1 MRSSISSSS
10 PDPTLTVVIGSN
22 APPERLVACLDALA
36 DHREDVEVRVHEAQ
50 RCPDEVRHRFPWA
63 SFTTTPGALVPHHW
77 RDGIDAASGE
87 IVALTISQMVP
98 ADDWIATILRELDTG
113 DVVAGA
119 IEPGDRL
126 RIVDWAEYFCR
137 YARDMRPFEPRET
150 VDLPGD
156 NAAYRRARLESV
168 RELYR
173 DGFWEPEV
181 HRRLHAEGAR
191 LRQTP
196 GLVVRQ
202 GRSAGFAAF
211 TRQRWLH
218 GRVFG
223 RERGARFSRARNL
236 LGVLIAPLVPVVMT
250 LRVAKL
256 VRSKRRARGRLLSAL
271 PAVVWFNAVWAA
283 AEATGHVDTLRR
295 HGPVSGP

>member
-10 PDPTLTVVIGSN
+10 PDPTLTVVIGAN
-22 APPERLVACLDALA
+22 APPERLVACLEALA
-36 DHREDVEVRVHEAQ
+36 HQVEGVEVRVHEAQ

-77 RDGIDAASGE
+77 RDGIDAASGQ
-87 IVALTISQMVP
+87 ILALTISQMVP
-98 ADDWIATILRELDTG
+98 AQDWIATIRRELETV
-113 DVVAGA
+113 DVVGGA

-137 YARDMRPFEPRET
+137 YARDMCPFEPRES

-181 HRRLHAEGAR
+181 HRRLRAGGVR
-191 LRQTP
+191 LWQIP
-196 GLVVRQ
+196 DLVVRQ
-202 GRSAGFAAF
+202 GRSAGFRAF
-211 TRQRWLH
+211 TTQRWRH

-223 RERGARFSRARNL
+223 RERGARLSRARNL
-236 LGVLIAPLVPVVMT
+236 RSVLIAPLVPVVMT
-250 LRVAKL
+250 LRVARL
-256 VRSKRRARGRLLSAL
+256 VRLKRRARGRLLSAL
-271 PAVVWFNAVWAA
+271 PALVWFNAVWAA
-283 AEATGHVDTLRR
+283 AEATGHLDALRR
-295 HGPVSGP
+295 G

>member
-1 MRSSISSSS
+1 MRSSISNSS

-22 APPERLVACLDALA
+22 APPQRLVACLEALEPQR
-36 DHREDVEVRVHEAQ
+36 DGVEVRVHEAS
-50 RCPDEVRHRFPWA
+50 RCPDEVRDRFPWA

-77 RDGIDAASGE
+77 RDGIDAARGE

-98 ADDWIATILRELDTG
+98 ADDWIATIRHLLKGG

-119 IEPGDRL
+119 IDPGDRL
-126 RIVDWAEYFCR
+126 RVIDWAEYFCR
-137 YARDMRPFEPRET
+137 YARDMRPFEARET

-181 HRRLHAEGAR
+181 HRRLQAHGVA
-191 LRQTP
+191 LRQIP
-196 GLVVRQ
+196 DLLVRQ
-202 GRSAGFAAF
+202 GRSAGFRAF
-211 TRQRWLH
+211 TTQRWRH

-223 RERGARFSRARNL
+223 RERGARFSRTRNL
-236 LGVLIAPLVPVVMT
+236 AGVLTAPLVPAVMT
-250 LRVAKL
+250 LRVARL
-256 VRSKRRARGRLLSAL
+256 VSSKQRARKRLLAAL
-271 PAVVWFNAVWAA
+271 PALVWFNAVWAA
-283 AEATGHVDTLRR
+283 AEATGHLDTLRR
-295 HGPVSGP
+295 G

>member
-10 PDPTLTVVIGSN
+10 PDPTLTVVIGAN
-22 APPERLVACLDALA
+22 APPERLAACLEALA
-36 DHREDVEVRVHEAQ
+36 HQRQGVEVRVHEAS
-50 RCPDEVRHRFPWA
+50 RCPDELRQLFPWA

-77 RDGIDAASGE
+77 RDGIDLARGKL
-87 IVALTISQMVP
+87 VALTISQMVP
-98 ADDWIATILRELDTG
+98 ADDWIATIRSELETA

-181 HRRLHAEGAR
+181 HRRLRVEGAR
-191 LRQTP
+191 LRQMP
-196 GLVVRQ
+196 NLVVRQ
-202 GRSAGFAAF
+202 GRSAGFRAF
-211 TRQRWLH
+211 TKQRWLH

-223 RERGARFSRARNL
+223 RERGARFSHARNL
-236 LGVLIAPLVPVVMT
+236 AGVLIAPLVPVVMT
-250 LRVAKL
+250 LRVARL
-256 VRSKRRARGRLLSAL
+256 VSSKRRARGRLLWAL
-271 PAVVWFNAVWAA
+271 PALVWFNAVWAA
-283 AEATGHVDTLRR
+283 AEATGHLDTLRR
-295 HGPVSGP
+295 R